1 MVRHATQAFLRT
13 CPHPRFL
20 GGLTGGSPPP
30 GPEGQVALPAC
41 GTWWSPGVW
50 SCSAGGASEGRW
62 LCLSLPHSPGPVP
75 QSLKSSDVRGSCP
88 QGPLGPLTAEVQS
101 GNRSPAPHRPGD
113 HSPLS
118 RARLGCSS
126 ESSFFS
132 LTRRRPRNPPLDA
145 RRRQHPLGPHRTLH
159 PPGGVFGKL
168 APPTVKSNGRR
179 SRARRRTD
187 HLLSFLSQSRKNT
200 GRNAARDSASRPT
213 PAGPSLR
220 SRLSS
225 GGTCSQLWLCP

>member
-41 GTWWSPGVW
+41 GTWRSPGVW

-101 GNRSPAPHRPGD
+101 GNRSPAPHRPETTALCPVLAWGAAQ
-113 HSPLS
+113 SPLS
-118 RARLGCSS
+118 SR
-126 ESSFFS
+126 S
-132 LTRRRPRNPPLDA
+132 LAGVLVTRPL
-145 RRRQHPLGPHRTLH
+145 
-159 PPGGVFGKL
+159 
-168 APPTVKSNGRR
+168 
-179 SRARRRTD
+179 
-187 HLLSFLSQSRKNT
+187 
-200 GRNAARDSASRPT
+200 T
-213 PAGPSLR
+213 PAAASTRWVPTGPSIR
-220 SRLSS
+220 REVSS
-225 GGTCSQLWLCP
+225 GNLRLQQ

>member
-41 GTWWSPGVW
+41 GTWRSPGVW

-101 GNRSPAPHRPGD
+101 GNRSPAPHCPGD

-126 ESSFFS
+126 ESPFFS

-168 APPTVKSNGRR
+168 APPTVKLKRPAQQSAKAHGPP
-179 SRARRRTD
+179 
-187 HLLSFLSQSRKNT
+187 SFLFKSEQKKHGT
-200 GRNAARDSASRPT
+200 K
-213 PAGPSLR
+213 R
-220 SRLSS
+220 S
-225 GGTCSQLWLCP
+225 P